1 MGEAKYM
8 VSWPAGRPG
17 FSIKRLPGG
26 SAGLIRAALFFE
38 KPGRPAG
45 QLIILIILIILI
57 NQSILFL
64 KPESNPFPET
74 GVGGGVGGPLR
85 VGGPFS
91 MISMVNM
98 INMVNMVNMVSM
110 ISMIICKEGSGT
122 LWSGPCD
129 QVLTVI
135 SSVLFRTP
143 GALIKK
149 ILNSDEGTLIFLF

>member
-1 MGEAKYM
+1 MGEAKCM
-8 VSWPAGRPG
+8 VGWPAGRPG
-17 FSIKRLPGG
+17 FSKKRAAGG

-91 MISMVNM
+91 M
-98 INMVNMVNMVSM
+98 VNMVNIVIFCEQFY
-110 ISMIICKEGSGT
+110 ISQ
-122 LWSGPCD
+122 GPQGYPCINRLD
-129 QVLTVI
+129 LDPRRN
-135 SSVLFRTP
+135 RTP
-143 GALIKK
+143 RI
-149 ILNSDEGTLIFLF
+149 ISPLNTDQLR